1 MAGGGNEEG
10 EFGLQIAPM
19 LDVMFVLLLFFMVS
33 AGAVMKESELGVNV
47 PGQSKP
53 QDNKAQMIPIT
64 IDISKEGA
72 VRFNNNPMDSPDNHE
87 LPSLRA
93 KLKATVE
100 LDPKQSVI
108 IRPAGEVKHE
118 RLVDVLN
125 ACSFARVTQLSF
137 AGG

>member
-1 MAGGGNEEG
+1 MAGGGGEEG

-47 PGQSKP
+47 PGVSKAAAP
-53 QDNKAQMIPIT
+53 GQMVPIT
-64 IDISKEGA
+64 IDIAKDGA
-72 VRFNNNPMDSPDNHE
+72 VSANKLPMDSPTNHE

-100 LDPKQSVI
+100 LDAKQSVI
-108 IRPAGEVKHE
+108 IRPAADVPHE

-125 ACSFARVTQLSF
+125 ACSWAKVTQLSF